1 MDSNRTR
8 EGITSLGTEMI
19 EHHRKSRAMGNKLAW
34 EATSLQA
41 LDIRFKR
48 LHQCNLAW
56 VESRRE

>member
-19 EHHRKSRAMGNKLAW
+19 EHHRKSQAMGNKLAW

-48 LHQCNLAW
+48 LHQCNLA
-56 VESRRE
+56 